1 MTVQQQY
8 AHLRREIIKKEF
20 AHLNDMQIEAVLKT
34 QGPLLLLAGAG
45 SGKTTVIINRIVNIL
60 KYGHG
65 SDSTYV
71 PEWANEEHIALMEG
85 YLANPNPELDEA
97 IHQLCSVDVPRAY
110 EILAITFTNKAAG
123 ELKSRLEQ
131 AVGDAA
137 LDIWAHTFHA
147 ACIRILRRDIEKLG
161 YSKNFTI
168 YDEDDKK
175 KLITAVI
182 KEMNLDEKRFDVKSV
197 MSAISRAKDSFENP
211 EEYAINA
218 EGDFYKTTVA
228 KVYNLYQRRMREA
241 SALDFDD
248 IIIKTVE
255 LLYDYDEVRQY
266 YQRKFKFVLV
276 DEYQDTNHAQYLLC
290 SLLAGGYEN
299 ICVVGD
305 DDQSIYKFRGATI
318 KNIMEFEK
326 EYTGARTIRLEQ
338 NYRSTTNILSA
349 ANEVIAQNTQRK
361 GKTLWTNN
369 GDGEKVL
376 LYTGE
381 TQEDESEYI
390 AKEILK
396 GIENGDKLTDFTVL
410 YRSHV
415 LSNGIEASF
424 KRHGIQY
431 RIVSGLRFFDR
442 AEVKDVLAYLW
453 LVSNPAD
460 TVRLKRVINV
470 PARKIGPKA
479 IETLDQ
485 SVLSYGITHFEA
497 CEKSDTIAELIKFSD
512 GLKGFA
518 NLINEFRQLSETAS
532 ISQLYE
538 DVLIK
543 SGYYAMLEAN
553 ADKEGRAR
561 IENVLE
567 LKSNIV
573 EYEERTENPT
583 LGGFLEEIALFTDLD
598 RYDTDTDAVTMMT
611 MHSAKGLEFPTVF
624 ICGVEEGIFP
634 SYRSMESEQELEEER
649 RLCYVGM
656 TRAKRVLHLTNCRR
670 RVLYGQTT
678 YGRPSRFL
686 GEIPEEYTKEVEKKK
701 PMAAQQSAMPKKQRI
716 IPPAHTVTG
725 STGSVGFTPSL
736 SVGDVIVHKAFGRGK
751 ILKTTPIGGDVLL
764 EIHFEEGGKK
774 LMMEK
779 TASKFLTKEN

>member
-1 MTVQQQY
+1 MTFQEQY

-20 AHLNDMQIEAVLKT
+20 SHLNNMQLEAVLKT

-60 KYGHG
+60 KYGNG

-71 PEWANEEHIALMEG
+71 PEWANEEHIALMES
-85 YLANPNPELDEA
+85 YLQDPNPDLDEA
-97 IHQLCSVDVPRAY
+97 IQRLCAVDVPRAY

-123 ELKSRLEQ
+123 EMKSRLEQ
-131 AVGDAA
+131 AVGDAG

-147 ACIRILRRDIEKLG
+147 CCIRILRRDIEKLG
-161 YSKNFTI
+161 YSKSFTI

-182 KEMNLDEKRFDVKSV
+182 KELNVDEKRYDVKGV
-197 MSAISRAKDSFENP
+197 MSAISRAKDGFENP

-218 EGDFYKTTVA
+218 QGDFYKATVA
-228 KVYNLYQRRMREA
+228 KIYQMYQRRMREA

-255 LLYDYDEVRQY
+255 LLYDYEEVRQY
-266 YQRKFKFVLV
+266 YQQKFQFVLV

-290 SLLAGGYEN
+290 SLLAGGHEN

-326 EYTGARTIRLEQ
+326 EYAGARTIRLEQ

-349 ANEVIAQNTQRK
+349 ANEVISQNTQRK

-376 LYTGE
+376 IYTCE
-381 TQEDESEYI
+381 NQEDESEYI

-396 GIENGDKLTDFTVL
+396 GVQKGDKLSDFTVL

-415 LSNGIEASF
+415 LSNSIEASF

-485 SVLSYGITHFEA
+485 VALTYGITHFEG
-497 CEKSDTIAELIKFSD
+497 CEKSDTILELIKFAD

-518 NLINEFRQLSETAS
+518 NLINGFREMAETAS

-538 DVLIK
+538 EVLLK
-543 SGYYAMLEAN
+543 SGYHAMLEAN
-553 ADKEGRAR
+553 SDKEGRAR

-598 RYDTDTDAVTMMT
+598 RYDTETDAVTMMT

-656 TRAKRVLHLTNCRR
+656 TRAKQVLHMTNCRR

-686 GEIPEEYTKEVEKKK
+686 GEIPELYTKEVEKKK
-701 PMAAQQSAMPKKQRI
+701 PTLSANDRKPKRMV
-716 IPPAHTVTG
+716 PPVHSMTSGGGPTFA
-725 STGSVGFTPSL
+725 PCL
-736 SVGDVIVHKAFGRGK
+736 ALGDVIVHKAFGRGK
-751 ILKTTPIGGDVLL
+751 ILKTTAIGGDVLL
-764 EIHFEEGGKK
+764 EIQFEDGGKK

-779 TASKFLTKEN
+779 TASKFLTKE